1 MHTYIRIKTYN
12 IHFAGSSHIYILH
25 ILPYALFIFL
35 FIYFMHTYISIFY
48 FFFMHTLPYLFL
60 LAAFAGTATSSGLA
74 YFLRFFL
81 CVYFIYHLNFFLS
94 FYFSILVFDIY
105 FKFVLYIF
113 VLFYFFTSF
122 FVLFL
127 FFYFYGTFEFIT
139 ILWSSPEATPVAG
152 GRLGS

>member
-60 LAAFAGTATSSGLA
+60 LAAFAGTATSSGLV

-81 CVYFIYHLNFFLS
+81 CVYFICYLS
-94 FYFSILVFDIY
+94 DSIFYYYFYFA
-105 FKFVLYIF
+105 
-113 VLFYFFTSF
+113 
-122 FVLFL
+122 FL
-127 FFYFYGTFEFIT
+127 FFTLFVFCFAFLFFLFFSYFFCLYYFSLFIL
-139 ILWSSPEATPVAG
+139 IYYCFLK
-152 GRLGS
+152 